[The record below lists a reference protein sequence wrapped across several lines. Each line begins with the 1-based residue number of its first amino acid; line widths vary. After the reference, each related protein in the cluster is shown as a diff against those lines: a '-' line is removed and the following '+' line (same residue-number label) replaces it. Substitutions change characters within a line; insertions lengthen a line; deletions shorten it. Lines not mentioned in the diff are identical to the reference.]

1 MYETNRKQN
10 VTTSSFCDVD
20 IASTTT
26 LLRRNTN
33 NLSLESLY
41 RRELELDGGESPLD
55 HALRY

>member
-26 LLRRNTN
+26 LLRRNTKGRHTN
-33 NLSLESLY
+33 QNLEIYVS
-41 RRELELDGGESPLD
+41 REIT
-55 HALRY
+55 